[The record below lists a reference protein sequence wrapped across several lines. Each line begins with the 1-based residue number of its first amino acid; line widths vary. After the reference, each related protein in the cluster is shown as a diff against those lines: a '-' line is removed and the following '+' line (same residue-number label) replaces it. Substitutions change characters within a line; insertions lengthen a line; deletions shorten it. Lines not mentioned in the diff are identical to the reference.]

1 MCSPVKSPRIV
12 AQDESYTFALFH
24 SGKPEAMQMP
34 TKSGQEKQI
43 AAYPP
48 MDLYSVAKGKEF
60 LPLK

>member
-1 MCSPVKSPRIV
+1 
-12 AQDESYTFALFH
+12 
-24 SGKPEAMQMP
+24 MQMP

-60 LPLK
+60 SPLK